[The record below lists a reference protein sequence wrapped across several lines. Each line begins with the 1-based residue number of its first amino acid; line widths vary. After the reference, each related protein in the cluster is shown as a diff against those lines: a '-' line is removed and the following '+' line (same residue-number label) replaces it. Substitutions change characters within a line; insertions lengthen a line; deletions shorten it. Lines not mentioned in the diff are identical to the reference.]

1 MPTHLR
7 TWNVFHG
14 HAVDAGRRIGAS
26 GLLEEMCQRIAA
38 PDPVTGEAPA
48 VVLLQEVPP
57 AALARLE
64 RWTGMRC
71 VGAVTRRAALGP
83 VPIPTELGSAL
94 TSLAPARLRSY
105 VSGQAN
111 AVLLRTEVA
120 LLSAQS
126 LRLNPSGFCRQS
138 ATLLG
143 LDTAA
148 RLTWEREPRTVQL
161 LSLRLPDGRAVRLA
175 HLHATSFPS
184 NPAVP
189 DAEVAR
195 AIRLLDDAAAPGELL
210 VLAGD
215 LNVPPQASPAI
226 RAFAARAGA
235 TPPASWID
243 HILVAGA
250 TASGTPVTWPDE
262 RRRTTDGLLL
272 SDHAPVEV
280 TIA

>member
-1 MPTHLR
+1 MPTQLR

-14 HAVDAGRRIGAS
+14 HAVDDGRRIRSS
-26 GLLEEMCQRIAA
+26 GLLEEMARLVTSADPRSGETPAA
-38 PDPVTGEAPA
+38 
-48 VVLLQEVPP
+48 VLLQEVPP
-57 AALARLE
+57 AALRHLE

-71 VGAVTRRAALGP
+71 AGAVARRAALGP
-83 VPIPTELGSAL
+83 LPLPTGLGAAI
-94 TSLAPARLRSY
+94 TQLAPARLRSA

-111 AVLLRTEVA
+111 AVLLRSDVA

-126 LRLNPSGFCRQS
+126 LRLNPGSFCRQT
-138 ATLLG
+138 AVLLG
-143 LDTAA
+143 LDHAA
-148 RLTWEREPRTVQL
+148 RLAWEREPRTIQL

-195 AIRLLDDAAAPGELL
+195 AIRLLDAAAAPGDLL

-215 LNVPPQASPAI
+215 LNVPAAASPAI
-226 RAFAARAGA
+226 RSFTARPGA
-235 TPPASWID
+235 TPAADWID
-243 HILVAGA
+243 HVLVAGA
-250 TASGTPVTWPDE
+250 AEPGTPVTWPDE
-262 RRRTTDGLLL
+262 RRSTAHGLLL